1 MAVGKKTNKA
11 GLGRKW
17 FRLRSFAAC
26 VRKDIC
32 LFSSAAGIACL
43 LLPFIAACLLAF
55 GLNDALAAENVI
67 EPFPIAVIDR
77 DETVMSRMLI
87 GQLRRIELFSEIR
100 CVSGSE
106 FDSAFRTAE
115 DAAPTVDFEEDMLA
129 GCAAA
134 VTIPKDYFYSVY
146 YMDEGKVDA
155 WLNGE
160 MPLESELT
168 ADIIESVAEIMAG
181 ERAAMLAAFRIAEGD
196 EPSAEAVQRFRD
208 ACANAVLDSAL
219 GRRAVFKDSAGAF
232 GVRSAEVL
240 FEKYFVCAV
249 CMLFFSVSLGI
260 MKTVPDELQMGTAK
274 RFICS
279 GGSRTAFSA
288 SKFAA
293 AAVICTVGAVP
304 LVLVFKT
311 PFSARLLLTLLLGST
326 VCAELMFLLSLAFKR
341 TERFMLAGGIVML
354 AALFAGG
361 VIYPLNLMPEAVQK
375 LSILS
380 VARHMFAGIVPEAA
394 GGGCG
399 LGPLAAAAG
408 ILALP
413 CGAAAAA
420 LGGSAARRHG
430 SAKGGA

>member
-1 MAVGKKTNKA
+1 MTVGKKTNKA

-77 DETVMSRMLI
+77 DETVMSRMLV

-168 ADIIESVAEIMAG
+168 ADIIESVG
-181 ERAAMLAAFRIAEGD
+181 
-196 EPSAEAVQRFRD
+196 
-208 ACANAVLDSAL
+208 NN
-219 GRRAVFKDSAGAF
+219 
-232 GVRSAEVL
+232 
-240 FEKYFVCAV
+240 
-249 CMLFFSVSLGI
+249 
-260 MKTVPDELQMGTAK
+260 
-274 RFICS
+274 
-279 GGSRTAFSA
+279 GG
-288 SKFAA
+288 
-293 AAVICTVGAVP
+293 
-304 LVLVFKT
+304 
-311 PFSARLLLTLLLGST
+311 
-326 VCAELMFLLSLAFKR
+326 
-341 TERFMLAGGIVML
+341 
-354 AALFAGG
+354 
-361 VIYPLNLMPEAVQK
+361 
-375 LSILS
+375 
-380 VARHMFAGIVPEAA
+380 
-394 GGGCG
+394 
-399 LGPLAAAAG
+399 
-408 ILALP
+408 
-413 CGAAAAA
+413 
-420 LGGSAARRHG
+420 
-430 SAKGGA
+430 